1 MASNVNPTVRRRR
14 LGQELRRLRELKGM
28 TAEEVAERLL
38 VSQSKISRLE
48 NGRRSI
54 SQRDVRDL
62 CGVYE
67 VEDHR
72 IVDSLMQMAKDS
84 RQQGWW
90 HAFGD
95 IPYSVYIGLETDAA
109 SLRVYDPQV
118 VPGLLQTPQYAEALI
133 AGALPETVPADVEKR
148 VNVRLRRQERVKA
161 TENPLRLWVVIDEA
175 ALRRTIGGKQLMID
189 QLESLI
195 DQSRL
200 PHVTVQVLPFS
211 MGAHPGING
220 QYAIL
225 EFPDASDSSVV
236 YIEGVTSD
244 LYLEKANDVQKY
256 SVMYEHSAG
265 AGPECGP
272 DPGIH
277 HRDRQGVRRWN
288 GLLSA
293 GIGRLGAEARHGTP
307 RAHRGG
313 RPSRNMPSGRVNGRP
328 AARRLRVAS
337 ITPTENA
344 GRERP
349 TRENRSEHGNSSG
362 RHGHLDQVLVLHRKR
377 RMR

>member
-90 HAFGD
+90 HSFGD

-118 VPGLLQTPQYAEALI
+118 VPGLLQTRRYAEALI
-133 AGALPETVPADVEKR
+133 AGALPETTPADIEKR
-148 VNVRLRRQERVKA
+148 VQVRMRRQERIA
-161 TENPLRLWVVIDEA
+161 AAENPLRLWTVLDEA
-175 ALRRTIGGKQLMID
+175 ALRRVVGGPALMRE
-189 QLESLI
+189 QLEHLVE
-195 DQSRL
+195 QSQL
-200 PHVTVQVLPFS
+200 PHVTVQVIPFG
-211 MGAHPGING
+211 MGAHPGLNG

-225 EFPDASDSSVV
+225 EFPDTADSSVV

-256 SVMYEHSAG
+256 SVMYEHLRAQALNVEQSREFIEKVAK
-265 AGPECGP
+265 
-272 DPGIH
+272 DY
-277 HRDRQGVRRWN
+277 
-288 GLLSA
+288 
-293 GIGRLGAEARHGTP
+293 AR
-307 RAHRGG
+307 
-313 RPSRNMPSGRVNGRP
+313 
-328 AARRLRVAS
+328 
-337 ITPTENA
+337 
-344 GRERP
+344 
-349 TRENRSEHGNSSG
+349 
-362 RHGHLDQVLVLHRKR
+362 
-377 RMR
+377 

>member
-95 IPYSVYIGLETDAA
+95 IPYSVYIGLETEAA
-109 SLRVYDPQV
+109 SLRVYESLL
-118 VPGLLQTPQYAEALI
+118 VPGLLQTPGYAEAVI
-133 AGALPETVPADVEKR
+133 PGTVPEVATEQLEKR
-148 VNVRLRRQERVKA
+148 IQVRMRRQDRVHRPD
-161 TENPLRLWVVIDEA
+161 NPLRLWAVLDES
-175 ALRRTIGGKQLMID
+175 ALRRVVGNHLIMREQLD
-189 QLESLI
+189 HLVELSK
-195 DQSRL
+195 L
-200 PHVTVQVLPFS
+200 PHINVQVLPYDT
-211 MGAHPGING
+211 GAHAGMSGPFS
-220 QYAIL
+220 IL
-225 EFPDASDSSVV
+225 EFDDAADSSVV

-244 LYLEKANDVQKY
+244 LYLEKTNDVHKY
-256 SVMYEHSAG
+256 TIMYEHLRAQALNADQSRAFI
-265 AGPECGP
+265 A
-272 DPGIH
+272 DAAKIH
-277 HRDRQGVRRWN
+277 ADC
-288 GLLSA
+288 
-293 GIGRLGAEARHGTP
+293 AR
-307 RAHRGG
+307 
-313 RPSRNMPSGRVNGRP
+313 
-328 AARRLRVAS
+328 
-337 ITPTENA
+337 
-344 GRERP
+344 
-349 TRENRSEHGNSSG
+349 
-362 RHGHLDQVLVLHRKR
+362 
-377 RMR
+377 

>member
-72 IVDSLMQMAKDS
+72 VIDSLMQMAKDS

-90 HAFGD
+90 HSFGD

-109 SLRVYDPQV
+109 SLRVYESQCI
-118 VPGLLQTPQYAEALI
+118 PGLLQTRGYAEALI
-133 AGALPETVPADVEKR
+133 QGAMPEASQTDVEKR
-148 VNVRLRRQERVKA
+148 VQVRIRRQERIDDEA
-161 TENPLRLWVVIDEA
+161 NSLRLWVVLDEA
-175 ALRRTIGGKQLMID
+175 ALRRTVGGSAVMRE
-189 QLESLI
+189 QLEHLAEVSG
-195 DQSRL
+195 L
-200 PHVTVQVLPFS
+200 PHVTVQVLPFE
-211 MGAHPGING
+211 MGAHPGITG

-225 EFPDASDSSVV
+225 EFPDAADSSVV

-244 LYLEKANDVQKY
+244 LYLEKTQDVQKY
-256 SVMYEHSAG
+256 SVMYEHLRAQALNVEQS
-265 AGPECGP
+265 
-272 DPGIH
+272 
-277 HRDRQGVRRWN
+277 RQFI
-288 GLLSA
+288 L
-293 GIGRLGAEARHGTP
+293 EAAKRH
-307 RAHRGG
+307 
-313 RPSRNMPSGRVNGRP
+313 
-328 AARRLRVAS
+328 
-337 ITPTENA
+337 
-344 GRERP
+344 
-349 TRENRSEHGNSSG
+349 TR
-362 RHGHLDQVLVLHRKR
+362 
-377 RMR
+377 

>member
-1 MASNVNPTVRRRR
+1 MATNVNPTVRRRR

-90 HAFGD
+90 HSFGD

-118 VPGLLQTPQYAEALI
+118 VPGLLQTRTYAESLI
-133 AGALPETVPADVEKR
+133 SGALPEATPTDIDKR
-148 VNVRLRRQERVKA
+148 VQVRLRRQERISA
-161 TENPLRLWVVIDEA
+161 ADNPLRLWAVLDEA
-175 ALRRTIGGKQLMID
+175 TLRREVGNRQVMIE
-189 QLESLI
+189 QLEHLI
-195 DQSRL
+195 EMSQL
-200 PHVTVQVLPFS
+200 PHVTVQLIPFT
-211 MGAHPGING
+211 MGAHPGVSG

-225 EFPDASDSSVV
+225 EFPDAADSSVV

-244 LYLEKANDVQKY
+244 LYLEKAQDVQKY
-256 SVMYEHSAG
+256 SVMYEHLRAQALNADQSREFISNIAKDY
-265 AGPECGP
+265 A
-272 DPGIH
+272 
-277 HRDRQGVRRWN
+277 R
-288 GLLSA
+288 
-293 GIGRLGAEARHGTP
+293 EAT
-307 RAHRGG
+307 
-313 RPSRNMPSGRVNGRP
+313 
-328 AARRLRVAS
+328 L
-337 ITPTENA
+337 
-344 GRERP
+344 
-349 TRENRSEHGNSSG
+349 
-362 RHGHLDQVLVLHRKR
+362 
-377 RMR
+377 

>member
-1 MASNVNPTVRRRR
+1 MASSVNPTVRRRR

-67 VEDHR
+67 VEDVR

-90 HAFGD
+90 HSFGD

-118 VPGLLQTPQYAEALI
+118 VPGLLQTRQYAEALI
-133 AGALPETVPADVEKR
+133 TGALPETALADVEKR
-148 VNVRLRRQERVKA
+148 VQVRLRRQERISA
-161 TENPLRLWVVIDEA
+161 PENPLRLWTVMDESAVRRVVGN
-175 ALRRTIGGKQLMID
+175 RSLMRD
-189 QLESLI
+189 QLEHLVE
-195 DQSRL
+195 QSQL
-200 PHVTVQVLPFS
+200 PHVTVQVIPFD
-211 MGAHPGING
+211 MGAHPGLNG

-225 EFPDASDSSVV
+225 EFPDAADSSVV

-256 SVMYEHSAG
+256 SVMYEHLRAQALNVDQS
-265 AGPECGP
+265 
-272 DPGIH
+272 
-277 HRDRQGVRRWN
+277 RQFI
-288 GLLSA
+288 A
-293 GIGRLGAEARHGTP
+293 DIAKDYAR
-307 RAHRGG
+307 
-313 RPSRNMPSGRVNGRP
+313 
-328 AARRLRVAS
+328 
-337 ITPTENA
+337 
-344 GRERP
+344 
-349 TRENRSEHGNSSG
+349 
-362 RHGHLDQVLVLHRKR
+362 
-377 RMR
+377 

>member
-67 VEDHR
+67 VEDQR
-72 IVDSLMQMAKDS
+72 MVDSLMEMAKDS

-95 IPYSVYIGLETDAA
+95 VPYSVYIGLETDAA

-118 VPGLLQTPQYAEALI
+118 VPGLLQTRQYAEALI
-133 AGALPETVPADVEKR
+133 SGALPETAHTEIEKR
-148 VNVRLRRQERVKA
+148 VQVRMRRQERVSSG
-161 TENPLRLWVVIDEA
+161 ENPLRLWSVMDES
-175 ALRRTIGGKQLMID
+175 ALRRVVGSPELMRE
-189 QLESLI
+189 QLEHLVE
-195 DQSRL
+195 QSQL
-200 PHVTVQVLPFS
+200 PHVTVQVIPFH
-211 MGAHPGING
+211 MGAHPGLNG

-225 EFPDASDSSVV
+225 EFPDTADSSVV

-244 LYLEKANDVQKY
+244 LYLEKPNDVQKY
-256 SVMYEHSAG
+256 SVMYEHLRAQALNVDQS
-265 AGPECGP
+265 
-272 DPGIH
+272 
-277 HRDRQGVRRWN
+277 RQFIADIAKGYV
-288 GLLSA
+288 
-293 GIGRLGAEARHGTP
+293 P
-307 RAHRGG
+307 
-313 RPSRNMPSGRVNGRP
+313 
-328 AARRLRVAS
+328 
-337 ITPTENA
+337 
-344 GRERP
+344 
-349 TRENRSEHGNSSG
+349 
-362 RHGHLDQVLVLHRKR
+362 
-377 RMR
+377 

>member
-1 MASNVNPTVRRRR
+1 MAPNVNPTVRRRR

-67 VEDHR
+67 VEDSR

-109 SLRVYDPQV
+109 SLRVYEPQV
-118 VPGLLQTPQYAEALI
+118 VPGLLQTRRYAEALI
-133 AGALPETVPADVEKR
+133 NGALPESAASDVEKR
-148 VNVRLRRQERVKA
+148 VGVRIRRQDRVTT
-161 TENPLRLWVVIDEA
+161 TEEPLRLWAVVDEA
-175 ALRRTIGGKQLMID
+175 ALRRVVGDRQLMRE
-189 QLESLI
+189 QLEYLVE
-195 DQSRL
+195 QSQL
-200 PHVTVQVLPFS
+200 PHVTVQVLPFD
-211 MGAHPGING
+211 MGAHPGISG
-220 QYAIL
+220 HYAIL

-244 LYLEKANDVQKY
+244 LYLEKANDVQRY
-256 SVMYEHSAG
+256 SVMYEHLRAQ
-265 AGPECGP
+265 ALNV
-272 DPGIH
+272 DQT
-277 HRDRQGVRRWN
+277 RQF
-288 GLLSA
+288 
-293 GIGRLGAEARHGTP
+293 IAEIAKEYAR
-307 RAHRGG
+307 
-313 RPSRNMPSGRVNGRP
+313 
-328 AARRLRVAS
+328 
-337 ITPTENA
+337 
-344 GRERP
+344 
-349 TRENRSEHGNSSG
+349 
-362 RHGHLDQVLVLHRKR
+362 
-377 RMR
+377 

>member
-1 MASNVNPTVRRRR
+1 MASNVNPTVRRRL

-90 HAFGD
+90 HSFGD

-118 VPGLLQTPQYAEALI
+118 VPGLLQTNQYAEALI
-133 AGALPETVPADVEKR
+133 AGALPETAQTEIEKR
-148 VNVRLRRQERVKA
+148 VQVRMRRQERIS
-161 TENPLRLWVVIDEA
+161 TEENPLRLWTVLDEA
-175 ALRRTIGGKQLMID
+175 ALRRVVGNRSLMRD
-189 QLESLI
+189 QLEQLVE
-195 DQSRL
+195 QSQL
-200 PHVTVQVLPFS
+200 PHVTVQVIPFD
-211 MGAHPGING
+211 MGAHPGLNG

-225 EFPDASDSSVV
+225 EFPDAADSSVV

-256 SVMYEHSAG
+256 SVMYEHLRAQALNVEQS
-265 AGPECGP
+265 
-272 DPGIH
+272 
-277 HRDRQGVRRWN
+277 RQFI
-288 GLLSA
+288 A
-293 GIGRLGAEARHGTP
+293 DIAKEYAR
-307 RAHRGG
+307 
-313 RPSRNMPSGRVNGRP
+313 
-328 AARRLRVAS
+328 
-337 ITPTENA
+337 
-344 GRERP
+344 
-349 TRENRSEHGNSSG
+349 
-362 RHGHLDQVLVLHRKR
+362 
-377 RMR
+377 

>member
-1 MASNVNPTVRRRR
+1 MQPEVHVPVASSVNPTVRRRR

-67 VEDHR
+67 VEDVR

-90 HAFGD
+90 HSFGD

-118 VPGLLQTPQYAEALI
+118 VPGLLQTRQYAEALI
-133 AGALPETVPADVEKR
+133 TGALPESAPADVEKR
-148 VNVRLRRQERVKA
+148 VQVRLRRQERIA
-161 TENPLRLWVVIDEA
+161 AAENPLRLWAVLDEA
-175 ALRRTIGGKQLMID
+175 ALRREVGNKQVMIGQLD
-189 QLESLI
+189 GLI
-195 DQSRL
+195 EMSQL
-200 PHVTVQVLPFS
+200 PHVTVQVIPFA
-211 MGAHPGING
+211 MGAHPGVSG

-225 EFPDASDSSVV
+225 EFPDAADSSVV

-244 LYLEKANDVQKY
+244 LYLEKAQDVQKY
-256 SVMYEHSAG
+256 SVMYEHLRAQALNADQSREFISNVAK
-265 AGPECGP
+265 
-272 DPGIH
+272 DY
-277 HRDRQGVRRWN
+277 
-288 GLLSA
+288 
-293 GIGRLGAEARHGTP
+293 AR
-307 RAHRGG
+307 
-313 RPSRNMPSGRVNGRP
+313 
-328 AARRLRVAS
+328 
-337 ITPTENA
+337 
-344 GRERP
+344 
-349 TRENRSEHGNSSG
+349 
-362 RHGHLDQVLVLHRKR
+362 
-377 RMR
+377 

>member
-67 VEDHR
+67 VEDQR
-72 IVDSLMQMAKDS
+72 MVDSLMEMAKDS

-95 IPYSVYIGLETDAA
+95 VPYSVYIGLETDAA

-118 VPGLLQTPQYAEALI
+118 VPGLLQTRQYAEALI
-133 AGALPETVPADVEKR
+133 SGALPEAPPADIEKR
-148 VNVRLRRQERVKA
+148 IQVRLRRQERISTA
-161 TENPLRLWVVIDEA
+161 DNPLRLWAVLDEA
-175 ALRRTIGGKQLMID
+175 ALRREVGNRQVMIEQLD
-189 QLESLI
+189 YLLEMS
-195 DQSRL
+195 QL
-200 PHVTVQVLPFS
+200 PHVTVQLIPFT
-211 MGAHPGING
+211 MGAHPGVSG

-225 EFPDASDSSVV
+225 EFPDAADSSVV

-244 LYLEKANDVQKY
+244 LYLEKPQDVQKY
-256 SVMYEHSAG
+256 SVMYEH
-265 AGPECGP
+265 
-272 DPGIH
+272 
-277 HRDRQGVRRWN
+277 
-288 GLLSA
+288 L
-293 GIGRLGAEARHGTP
+293 
-307 RAHRGG
+307 RAQ
-313 RPSRNMPSGRVNGRP
+313 
-328 AARRLRVAS
+328 AL
-337 ITPTENA
+337 NA
-344 GRERP
+344 DQ
-349 TRENRSEHGNSSG
+349 TREFIAKVAKDYARE
-362 RHGHLDQVLVLHRKR
+362 VAP
-377 RMR
+377 

>member
-1 MASNVNPTVRRRR
+1 MASSVNPTVRRRR

-67 VEDHR
+67 VEDVR

-90 HAFGD
+90 HSFGD

-118 VPGLLQTPQYAEALI
+118 VPGLLQTRQYAEALI
-133 AGALPETVPADVEKR
+133 TGASPETPSAEVEKR
-148 VNVRLRRQERVKA
+148 VQVRLRRQERISA
-161 TENPLRLWVVIDEA
+161 PENPLRLWTVMDESV
-175 ALRRTIGGKQLMID
+175 LRRVVGNRSLMRD
-189 QLESLI
+189 QLEHLV
-195 DQSRL
+195 DQSQL
-200 PHVTVQVLPFS
+200 PHVTVQVIPFD
-211 MGAHPGING
+211 MGAHPGLNG
-220 QYAIL
+220 QYAVL
-225 EFPDASDSSVV
+225 EFPDAADSSVV

-256 SVMYEHSAG
+256 SVMYEHLRAQALNADQSREFISNVAK
-265 AGPECGP
+265 EY
-272 DPGIH
+272 
-277 HRDRQGVRRWN
+277 
-288 GLLSA
+288 
-293 GIGRLGAEARHGTP
+293 AR
-307 RAHRGG
+307 
-313 RPSRNMPSGRVNGRP
+313 
-328 AARRLRVAS
+328 
-337 ITPTENA
+337 
-344 GRERP
+344 
-349 TRENRSEHGNSSG
+349 
-362 RHGHLDQVLVLHRKR
+362 
-377 RMR
+377 

>member
-1 MASNVNPTVRRRR
+1 MASNVDPTVRRRR

-90 HAFGD
+90 HSFGD

-118 VPGLLQTPQYAEALI
+118 VPGLLQTRPYAEALI
-133 AGALPETVPADVEKR
+133 AGALPETAPGDIDKR
-148 VNVRLRRQERVKA
+148 VQVRLRRQERISA
-161 TENPLRLWVVIDEA
+161 PDNPLRLWTVLDEA
-175 ALRRTIGGKQLMID
+175 ALRRVVGNRSLMRE
-189 QLESLI
+189 QLEHLVE
-195 DQSRL
+195 QSQL
-200 PHVTVQVLPFS
+200 PHVTVQVIPFD
-211 MGAHPGING
+211 MGAHPGLNG

-225 EFPDASDSSVV
+225 EFPDAADSSVV

-244 LYLEKANDVQKY
+244 LYLEKAADVQKY
-256 SVMYEHSAG
+256 SVMYEHLRAQALNVEQS
-265 AGPECGP
+265 
-272 DPGIH
+272 
-277 HRDRQGVRRWN
+277 RQFI
-288 GLLSA
+288 A
-293 GIGRLGAEARHGTP
+293 DIAKEYAR
-307 RAHRGG
+307 
-313 RPSRNMPSGRVNGRP
+313 
-328 AARRLRVAS
+328 
-337 ITPTENA
+337 
-344 GRERP
+344 
-349 TRENRSEHGNSSG
+349 
-362 RHGHLDQVLVLHRKR
+362 
-377 RMR
+377 